1 MTSHSRPSYFQIS
14 CKLSFKKNHF
24 FLTQCDENTNNW
36 INSIVMLLLLF
47 FLYALRPIDFFY
59 IYEEIEGISYLN

>member
-1 MTSHSRPSYFQIS
+1 MTSHSRPSY
-14 CKLSFKKNHF
+14 F